1 MVLRVKNPYYTLSNN
16 KRRNNKKMINVDFV
30 KLKDAYN
37 NIKKDQKLTQADLSK
52 RCGWSKNAFGMF
64 LNEKTPLNEK
74 NLIKICNAL
83 EISAADVCENLA
95 YGLKQLTYK
104 YKISG
109 LETPYKEVNTVS
121 EADLRIL
128 IYGDIEKKIMWD
140 GKPWVIPVGVHY
152 ICTELEKNER
162 LQASKQKMVIVRK
175 GKNKFEVVEACQAI
189 KLDCD
194 YRFYL
199 IGLAFPKFAP
209 NKD

>member
-1 MVLRVKNPYYTLSNN
+1 MVLLVKNPYYTLFNQG
-16 KRRNNKKMINVDFV
+16 RVDNKKMINIDFV
-30 KLKDAYN
+30 KLKDAYK
-37 NIKKDQKLTQADLSK
+37 NIKKEQKLTQADLSK

-109 LETPYKEVNTVS
+109 LHTEYKEITTVS

-128 IYGDIEKKIMWD
+128 IYGDVEKKIMWD
-140 GKPWVIPVGVHY
+140 GEPWVIPVGVHY
-152 ICTELEKNER
+152 ICIELEKNER
-162 LQASKQKMVIVRK
+162 LQASKQKMVIVQK
-175 GKNKFEVVEACQAI
+175 GKKKFEVVEACKAI